1 MDNDIAIQT
10 VHLRKRYG
18 RHRAL
23 NGLDLTVRRGEIF
36 GFLGPNGAGKS
47 TTIRI
52 LLGLLRPTRGHAY
65 LWGQPAGTVASRSD
79 DRVGSLVEEPTFYEY
94 LSGRRNLQLLA
105 SLSGPVDLKRID
117 EVIELVGL
125 KGREKDPVRAY
136 SHGMKQRLGIAQALV
151 PRPELL
157 ILDEPASGLDPKGLV
172 EVRDLLQRINTEEG
186 ITVFLSS
193 HLLHEV
199 ELICTDAAI
208 VSDGRIVKRDR
219 VANLLSSQE
228 TSVSIE
234 VDDLERGL
242 EVLSGLAFVSE
253 AQQRDG
259 ILTAVCPPDA
269 IAEVNTALV
278 EAHLRVSRLA
288 RERLT
293 LEDLYME
300 LMQ

>member
-1 MDNDIAIQT
+1 M
-10 VHLRKRYG
+10 
-18 RHRAL
+18 
-23 NGLDLTVRRGEIF
+23 
-36 GFLGPNGAGKS
+36 
-47 TTIRI
+47 
-52 LLGLLRPTRGHAY
+52 
-65 LWGQPAGTVASRSD
+65 
-79 DRVGSLVEEPTFYEY
+79 
-94 LSGRRNLQLLA
+94 
-105 SLSGPVDLKRID
+105 
-117 EVIELVGL
+117 
-125 KGREKDPVRAY
+125 
-136 SHGMKQRLGIAQALV
+136 
-151 PRPELL
+151 
-157 ILDEPASGLDPKGLV
+157 
-172 EVRDLLQRINTEEG
+172 
-186 ITVFLSS
+186 
-193 HLLHEV
+193 
-199 ELICTDAAI
+199 ICTDAAI